1 MRLALQKGDRDEDG
15 ERKKVKGQGRRR
27 EDGNEG
33 REEGKTSKHMLK
45 TMAVYPMTHIGKY
58 DTFQAI

>member
-1 MRLALQKGDRDEDG
+1 MKMEK
-15 ERKKVKGQGRRR
+15 EKKVKGPGRRR

-33 REEGKTSKHMLK
+33 REERKTSKHMLK
-45 TMAVYPMTHIGKY
+45 TMAVYPMTHIGKH